1 MQGRFDLVYDGVNPP
16 KMLEFNGDTPSL
28 IIESGTLQEG
38 WFKDTQASRQDLFQS
53 NYVTEFLKRS
63 MTKFSKQC
71 DSASFVFM
79 GEDDEN
85 VSQMKYLHKLY
96 SEIKSDKTKLGFVPA
111 VNLNYNDQCA
121 ASWVLESE

>member
-1 MQGRFDLVYDGVNPP
+1 MQGRFDLVYDGINPP

-53 NYVTEFLKRS
+53 NYVTEFLRRS
-63 MTKFSKQC
+63 MTKLSKEC
-71 DSASFVFM
+71 PSARFVFM
-79 GEDDEN
+79 AEDDEN

-96 SEIKSDKTKLGFVPA
+96 
-111 VNLNYNDQCA
+111 N
-121 ASWVLESE
+121 